1 MKRLILCFAL
11 LFAFSPAA
19 AAAASPPA
27 TASPSPSPSPTPSAT
42 PSAPPT
48 ASPSAAPTPSHS
60 PSPSPSPSASPGGP
74 PPPPS
79 PEQKLLAEVL
89 AALDQAQAEQKAG
102 ESQLAPLNGQI
113 ELARAHQSA
122 AAKQAAQDQAEIDSL
137 RRAISANARQRYE
150 TRGLDLQRLLNAR
163 SLSDVWAT
171 AAESRLVAD
180 RSQRLLERLQS
191 IQSRDKNSRST
202 ARAELNKLLAQRGT
216 LLDRLTRVKQ
226 RIDALKASLH
236 GASDKVA
243 ALHGFNNGSGV
254 VGGLVESDAGGW
266 VPTSALANTTGA
278 PGQCTWYAEQLW
290 YLISDPNSPSVMGD
304 GADVAPNL
312 SKATGRP
319 IQLEPEPG
327 AIVSWERPLLDPYH
341 GHVAYVAAVERSADG
356 QVVSYTVWEM
366 NYVGPFRVDTRQI
379 PWSGTNPQIVFLAPP
394 QPIDPIA
401 EEAALKH

>member
-1 MKRLILCFAL
+1 M
-11 LFAFSPAA
+11 
-19 AAAASPPA
+19 
-27 TASPSPSPSPTPSAT
+27 
-42 PSAPPT
+42 
-48 ASPSAAPTPSHS
+48 
-60 PSPSPSPSASPGGP
+60 
-74 PPPPS
+74 
-79 PEQKLLAEVL
+79 L
-89 AALDQAQAEQKAG
+89 AALDQAQAELKAG

-113 ELARAHQSA
+113 EVARAHQSA
-122 AAKQAAQDQAEIDSL
+122 ADKQAAQDQAEIDSL
-137 RRAISANARQRYE
+137 RRAITANARQRYE

-180 RSQRLLERLQS
+180 RSQRLVDRLQS
-191 IQSRDKNSRST
+191 IQARDKNSRSA
-202 ARAELNKLLAQRGT
+202 ARSELNKLLAQRGT
-216 LLDRLTRVKQ
+216 LLDRLTKLKQ
-226 RIDALKASLH
+226 RIDALKASLR

-254 VGGLVESDAGGW
+254 VGGLVQSDSGGW
-266 VPTSALANTTGA
+266 VPTSTLAKTTGA
-278 PGQCTWYAEQLW
+278 AGQCTWYAEQLW

-312 SKATGRP
+312 AKATSRP

-341 GHVAYVAAVERSADG
+341 GHVAYVASVERSADG
-356 QVVSYTVWEM
+356 QIVSYTVWEM

-379 PWSGTNPQIVFLAPP
+379 PWSGTNSQIVFLAPP

-401 EEAALKH
+401 EEAAVKH